1 MEYLHNDIEP
11 FTSYNDFD
19 VFSPPFSIEIEKA
32 TPIIDFH
39 FTRDSTQLEEGKKI
53 DEKDNFEKSE
63 KNIKISNDD
72 DNNSKT
78 LLKKKIRNNSGKKKH
93 TKYDDDNLR
102 RKCKHI
108 LINSVFNFINEKL
121 VNIYNNNIGKGYLI
135 RQLRTLEQKKKS
147 DCNLRYYKD
156 LLNKTIGEIFSNKI
170 SSRNTFLPP
179 DHNKNLIQKLLDEKD
194 EQKKKYFINLFG
206 LTFLQCLDHFIEK
219 KFYNELNGMSVL
231 KDELKK
237 YIDEDY
243 VDNITYYF
251 NNYEKII
258 NEKKTRKMRKNY

>member
-78 LLKKKIRNNSGKKKH
+78 LLKKKIRKNSGKKKH

-108 LINSVFNFINEKL
+108 LINSF
-121 VNIYNNNIGKGYLI
+121 
-135 RQLRTLEQKKKS
+135 
-147 DCNLRYYKD
+147 YK
-156 LLNKTIGEIFSNKI
+156 
-170 SSRNTFLPP
+170 
-179 DHNKNLIQKLLDEKD
+179 
-194 EQKKKYFINLFG
+194 
-206 LTFLQCLDHFIEK
+206 
-219 KFYNELNGMSVL
+219 
-231 KDELKK
+231 
-237 YIDEDY
+237 
-243 VDNITYYF
+243 
-251 NNYEKII
+251 
-258 NEKKTRKMRKNY
+258 

>member
-1 MEYLHNDIEP
+1 M
-11 FTSYNDFD
+11 
-19 VFSPPFSIEIEKA
+19 
-32 TPIIDFH
+32 
-39 FTRDSTQLEEGKKI
+39 
-53 DEKDNFEKSE
+53 
-63 KNIKISNDD
+63 
-72 DNNSKT
+72 
-78 LLKKKIRNNSGKKKH
+78 
-93 TKYDDDNLR
+93 
-102 RKCKHI
+102 
-108 LINSVFNFINEKL
+108 

-156 LLNKTIGEIFSNKI
+156 LLNRTIGEIFSDKI

-243 VDNITYYF
+243 VDNIAYYF

>member
-1 MEYLHNDIEP
+1 MEYLNNNLEP
-11 FTSYNDFD
+11 FISYNDFD
-19 VFSPPFSIEIEKA
+19 VFSPPFSTEIEKT

-39 FTRDSTQLEEGKKI
+39 FTRETTQQEEGKKI
-53 DEKDNFEKSE
+53 DKKDNFEKSE
-63 KNIKISNDD
+63 KNIKINND
-72 DNNSKT
+72 DNNSKN
-78 LLKKKIRNNSGKKKH
+78 LLKTKIKNKSGKKKH
-93 TKYDDDNLR
+93 TKFDDDNLR

-108 LINSVFNFINEKL
+108 LINSIFNFINEKI

-147 DCNLRYYKD
+147 DYNLQYYKD
-156 LLNKTIGEIFSNKI
+156 LLNKTIGEIFSDKI

-194 EQKKKYFINLFG
+194 ELKKNYFNSLFN
-206 LTFLQCLDHFIEK
+206 LTFLQCLEHFIEK
-219 KFYNELNGMSVL
+219 KFYKELNGMDVL

-243 VDNITYYF
+243 VENIAYYF

-258 NEKKTRKMRKNY
+258 NEKKTRKVRKK

>member
-1 MEYLHNDIEP
+1 MDYLHNDLES
-11 FTSYNDFD
+11 FDSYNDLD
-19 VFSPPFSIEIEKA
+19 VFSPPFSIEIEKT

-39 FTRDSTQLEEGKKI
+39 FTRETTQLEDGKKNNK
-53 DEKDNFEKSE
+53 KDNFEKSE
-63 KNIKISNDD
+63 KNIKINND
-72 DNNSKT
+72 DNNSKN
-78 LLKKKIRNNSGKKKH
+78 LLKTKIKNKSGKKKH
-93 TKYDDDNLR
+93 TKFDDDNLR

-108 LINSVFNFINEKL
+108 LINSIFNFINVKL

-147 DCNLRYYKD
+147 DYNLQYYKD
-156 LLNKTIGEIFSNKI
+156 LLNKTIGEIFSDKI

-194 EQKKKYFINLFG
+194 ESKKKYFNNLFR

-219 KFYNELNGMSVL
+219 KFYNELNGMDVL

-243 VDNITYYF
+243 VENITYYF

-258 NEKKTRKMRKNY
+258 NEKKTRKVRKK